1 MTVGKLAKPKRRISY
16 FHAFS
21 FGCFVSSLLIGME
34 YISDGGQDWRAWT
47 GAKLDESI
55 PYYVARLGIVGLV
68 FMIVPAVVNWDRQPR

>member
-1 MTVGKLAKPKRRISY
+1 MTVGKFVKPKRRISY
-16 FHAFS
+16 FHAFL
-21 FGCFVSSLLIGME
+21 FGCFVSLLLIGME

-47 GAKLDESI
+47 GAQLDESI